1 MAAALLAYEFGTF
14 LVIAAVI
21 VWIAAWIA
29 GAIDI
34 FRRRD
39 LASGSKA
46 GWLIILLLLPL
57 VGLFIYY
64 GFSNRTAASR

>member
-1 MAAALLAYEFGTF
+1 MAALLLAYEYGTL
-14 LVIAAVI
+14 LVTAAVV
-21 VWIAAWIA
+21 VWIAAWVA

-39 LASGSKA
+39 LTMGSRA

-57 VGLFIYY
+57 VGLFIYF
-64 GFSNRTAASR
+64 GFSNRTGR

>member
-1 MAAALLAYEFGTF
+1 VAAALLAYEFGT
-14 LVIAAVI
+14 LLAIAAVV

-39 LASGSKA
+39 LTMGSRA

-57 VGLFIYY
+57 VGLFIYF
-64 GFSNRTAASR
+64 GFSNRTGR